1 MRIKI
6 INTQKVKEKYVMDA
20 LEEYAKRLSTYC
32 KIEYIENRNP
42 SKIISNKS
50 YIIKIDTNGEL
61 LSSEKLAGKI
71 EECAIRGNSDITILL
86 GNANNIQP
94 NYTLAISKMDFD
106 IGILLIIIYEQI
118 YRAFR
123 IITNAPYHK

>member
-20 LEEYAKRLSTYC
+20 LEEYAKRLSAYC

-50 YIIKIDTNGEL
+50 YIIKIDTNGEQ
-61 LSSEKLAGKI
+61 LSSEGLAKEIKNLGI
-71 EECAIRGNSDITILL
+71 SGNSDITILL

-123 IITNAPYHK
+123 IINNAPYHK

>member
-6 INTQKVKEKYVMDA
+6 INTQKVKEKYVMVA

>member
-20 LEEYAKRLSTYC
+20 LEEYAKRLSVYC